1 MSQPSGC
8 SQVEGSSARYQRIA
22 PRERNVA
29 ARSFRVSPIPR
40 HQPRTYRS
48 PRFCALFI
56 VASRRTFP
64 VRTTMLRGADY
75 RNTAWPFAQDV
86 VTAVVATLKIAT
98 GEATARAGSNQ
109 KRIRIKVDASLLHAA
124 ILSAARLT
132 G

>member
-1 MSQPSGC
+1 
-8 SQVEGSSARYQRIA
+8 
-22 PRERNVA
+22 
-29 ARSFRVSPIPR
+29 
-40 HQPRTYRS
+40 
-48 PRFCALFI
+48 
-56 VASRRTFP
+56 
-64 VRTTMLRGADY
+64 MLRGADY

-124 ILSAARLT
+124 LLSAARLT